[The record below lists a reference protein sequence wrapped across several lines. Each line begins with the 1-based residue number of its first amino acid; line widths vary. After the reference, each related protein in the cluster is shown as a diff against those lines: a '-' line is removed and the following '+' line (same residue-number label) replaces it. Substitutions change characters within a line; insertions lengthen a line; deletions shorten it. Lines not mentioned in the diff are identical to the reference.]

1 MLTQSAVCIC
11 QGYQFEENGS
21 RKYMWQNTWISFY
34 YHYCFFLFLFFV
46 FFFFFYLWYAVVNHW
61 HVLASLSP
69 TELLVTVVTMVE
81 VLGGLVKRVVLL
93 EGLNGRDKV
102 YTIKPIY
109 NNLHVVKVDRW
120 QGKEKGRKKITILV
134 RNHQLK

>member
-1 MLTQSAVCIC
+1 
-11 QGYQFEENGS
+11 
-21 RKYMWQNTWISFY
+21 
-34 YHYCFFLFLFFV
+34 
-46 FFFFFYLWYAVVNHW
+46 
-61 HVLASLSP
+61 
-69 TELLVTVVTMVE
+69 MVE

>member
-1 MLTQSAVCIC
+1 
-11 QGYQFEENGS
+11 
-21 RKYMWQNTWISFY
+21 
-34 YHYCFFLFLFFV
+34 
-46 FFFFFYLWYAVVNHW
+46 
-61 HVLASLSP
+61 
-69 TELLVTVVTMVE
+69 MVE

-120 QGKEKGRKKITILV
+120 QGKEKGRKKNYNTCKKPPVKIS
-134 RNHQLK
+134 RPKNEKGMDQCGQWQSHLKGISSYWP